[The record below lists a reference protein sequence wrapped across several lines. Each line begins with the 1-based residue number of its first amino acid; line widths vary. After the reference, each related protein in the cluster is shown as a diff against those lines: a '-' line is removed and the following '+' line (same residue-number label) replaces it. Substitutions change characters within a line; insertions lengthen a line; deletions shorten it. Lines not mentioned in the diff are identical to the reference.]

1 MKKIEQKVLKFINEK
16 KLIEKNDK
24 VLVALS
30 GGPDSVFLLHFL
42 KKYSAKFKI
51 TFGAVHINHLLREL
65 QANKDELFCKQLS
78 EKLDIPFYSVRKNV
92 KSFAVKEKVSTEEA
106 GRIIRYKEF
115 ERIALKKG
123 YTKIATAHNCDD
135 NAETVLLNLIK
146 GAGLRGISGI
156 PPFREKI
163 IRPILALT
171 KEEIFNYLNF
181 YKIKYRTDRTN
192 LKDDYERNFL
202 RNQVIPLIKKRL
214 NPSLSNTLLKSSEI
228 FRDIN
233 SVLKKKIDK
242 ITKSVVS
249 KKKDHI
255 SLSLTELKK
264 NEKEYW
270 SKIFR
275 FIFEKEFKSQISFD
289 DCKKIISL
297 IDKQAGKSIQI
308 FNKIKVIKE
317 RNELIIQRKKS
328 ELNFKPVIIN
338 KGEKITIDDK
348 KLSITEVEKI
358 DSAFSYN
365 KNIEFISGDITDK
378 NFRIRRWLP
387 GDRFYPFGMKGSK
400 KVSDFLNEQKISSFK
415 KKEQMILLNNN
426 RIVWV
431 IGLRLDN
438 RFRINSS
445 TKKILELCLS

>member
-16 KLIEKNDK
+16 NLIDKNDK

-30 GGPDSVFLLHFL
+30 GGPDSVFLLYFL
-42 KKYSAKFKI
+42 KKYSPKFKI
-51 TFGAVHINHLLREL
+51 TVGAVHINHLLRGL
-65 QANKDELFCKQLS
+65 HADKDELFCKQLS
-78 EKLDIPFYSVRKNV
+78 KKFSIPFYSLRKNV
-92 KSFAVKEKVSTEEA
+92 KSFSSKEKVSTEEA

-115 ERIALKKG
+115 ERIALEKG
-123 YTKIATAHNCDD
+123 FTKIVTAHNCDD
-135 NAETVLLNLIK
+135 NAETVLLNLVK
-146 GAGLRGISGI
+146 GAGLQGLSGI
-156 PPFREKI
+156 PPLREKI
-163 IRPILALT
+163 IRPILVLT
-171 KEEIFNYLNF
+171 KEEILNYLKF
-181 YKIKYRTDRTN
+181 FKIKYRTDISN
-192 LKDDYERNFL
+192 LEDDYERNFL

-233 SVLKKKIDK
+233 SVVKKKIDS
-242 ITKSVVS
+242 ITGNIIT

-255 SLSLTELKK
+255 SLSITELKK
-264 NEKEYW
+264 NVKEYW
-270 SKIFR
+270 SEIFR
-275 FIFEKEFKSQISFD
+275 FIFEKEFKTQISFD

-297 IDKQAGKSIQI
+297 IDKQAGKNIQI

-328 ELNFKPVIIN
+328 EPDLKHLIIN
-338 KGEKITIDDK
+338 KGEKIKIDDK
-348 KLSITEVEKI
+348 KLSIIEVEKNE
-358 DSAFSYN
+358 SSFGFN
-365 KNIEFISGDITDK
+365 KNIEFISGDITNK
-378 NFRIRRWLP
+378 NFIVRRWRP

-400 KVSDFLNEQKISSFK
+400 KVSDFLNEKKISSFK